1 MLRHIMLIDGCIVC
15 FEPRYPSGRG
25 AALHICVCM
34 YLQSSKIV
42 EIYAEDLSEFSSSL
56 KSDTKEAI
64 DTVKPVVIEQLNRV
78 ASVTAVVAAPNDTPS
93 PTSSTD
99 EDGASAESREAN
111 HASVSSSFSLAQ
123 LTSSACSRAR
133 SPFVRARQSE

>member
-1 MLRHIMLIDGCIVC
+1 MLRTSISIG
-15 FEPRYPSGRG
+15 PWRG
-25 AALHICVCM
+25 SAYLCM

-133 SPFVRARQSE
+133 SPFVRARQSERAAC